1 MKIVALITASS
12 FMWSSFAYGQCAKPV
27 TLLQPKEPAP
37 CRGYLFTPEKEQ
49 ELRLLNEDYKFLNE
63 KLRLRDRQLD
73 LLTRE
78 VDNLQSVAD
87 MEKQKAEL
95 WRKAA
100 EDSTLRLVE
109 KEDKQAARDWLHI
122 LAGIGLTVL
131 AGWAVGQAGK

>member
-1 MKIVALITASS
+1 MKLIAMITAAS
-12 FMWSSFAYGQCAKPV
+12 FLWSSFALASCPKPV

-37 CRGYLFTPEKEQ
+37 CRGYLFSPEKEL

-63 KLRLRDRQLD
+63 KLRLRDKQVD
-73 LLTRE
+73 LLSRE
-78 VDNLQSVAD
+78 VDNLQAVAD

-109 KEDKQAARDWLHI
+109 KEEKQQTRDWLHI
-122 LAGIGLTVL
+122 LGGIGLTVL
-131 AGWAVGQAGK
+131 AGWALGQVK